1 MRSFWF
7 EPNWLL
13 GRAPWTG
20 LQALHRCPDT
30 GTAYC
35 NGFDPCG
42 IGPNSWRV
50 AVDRA
55 EKAEVVSSLQQA
67 FAGSGAVVV
76 AHYAGLSVS
85 DFEKLRVQMKQA
97 GGQVKVAKNR
107 LAKLALKD
115 TETADISD
123 LLTGPTVLA
132 YSEDPITAPR
142 IAKKFA
148 DTNSKFVILG
158 GAMGLTGLDADG
170 VKALADLPSL
180 DELRA
185 KLAGLLTQPAA
196 QLARLAKEPG
206 ASVARV
212 ISAYSEKGAA

>member
-1 MRSFWF
+1 M
-7 EPNWLL
+7 
-13 GRAPWTG
+13 
-20 LQALHRCPDT
+20 
-30 GTAYC
+30 
-35 NGFDPCG
+35 
-42 IGPNSWRV
+42 
-50 AVDRA
+50 DRA

-158 GAMGLTGLDADG
+158 GAMGSTGLDADG

-185 KLAGLLTQPAA
+185 KLAGLLTQPATNI
-196 QLARLAKEPG
+196 ARLAKEPG

-212 ISAYSEKGAA
+212 ISAYSERALHKAARPSTVQTETKVEKKRLIKWLILQSS

>member
-13 GRAPWTG
+13 GRAPLAG
-20 LQALHRCPDT
+20 LQALHRCPDI

-107 LAKLALKD
+107 LAKLALKETD
-115 TETADISD
+115 TADISD

-158 GAMGLTGLDADG
+158 GAMGSTGLDADG

-185 KLAGLLTQPAA
+185 KLAGLLTQPATNI
-196 QLARLAKEPG
+196 ARLAKEPG